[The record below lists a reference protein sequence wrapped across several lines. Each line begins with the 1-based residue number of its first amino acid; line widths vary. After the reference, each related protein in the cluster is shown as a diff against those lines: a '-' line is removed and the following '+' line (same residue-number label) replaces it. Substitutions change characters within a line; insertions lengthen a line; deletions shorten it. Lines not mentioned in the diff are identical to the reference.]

1 MSNTILDTYD
11 IIRLRHELKKPTHE
25 ILKENYLNFY
35 LGISSGLPVVNIDT
49 GKLNLISPTPWH
61 SDRGSAIF
69 GSIVNWLVSLGF
81 FAPTK
86 TNQKTYND
94 KIVKGLYPSDSKVMM
109 FLGNLLYNFDSFN
122 TFSQDPRVAKT
133 IYDENATEEDFIYV
147 LNKVFDVV
155 KGFTNMMK
163 NNEPSEIDFQT
174 FIDSLVGKGGEIN

>member
-25 ILKENYLNFY
+25 ILREDYLNFY
-35 LGISSGLPVVNIDT
+35 VGESSGLPVVNIET
-49 GKLNLISPTPWH
+49 KKLNLITLTSWH
-61 SDRGSAIF
+61 SDQGTA
-69 GSIVNWLVSLGF
+69 IVNSIMNHLVSLGF

-86 TNQKTYND
+86 NNQKTYNG
-94 KIVKGLYPSDSKVMM
+94 KIVKGLYSPSSQVMM

-122 TFSQDPRVAKT
+122 TFSQDPRVVKT
-133 IYDENATEEDFIYV
+133 IYDESATEEDFIYV

-163 NNEPSEIDFQT
+163 NQKPAEIDFQS
-174 FIDSLVGKGGEIN
+174 FIDSLNNGKEVK